1 MDREARAADA
11 RATTGSRRQIGITF
25 TQHVAEEQK
34 HHADASGDLTGLLQE
49 LMVAAKIISREVR
62 KAGLVD
68 ALGLTGKINVQGEE
82 VQILDQFA
90 NETIIRNVGHTGHL
104 CVMSSEENEDIIPIP
119 DGYPCGK
126 YVLTFDPLD
135 GSSNIDANV
144 SIGTIFSIHRR
155 LSPGGPGTQAD
166 VLQPGSRQVA
176 AGYVIYGSST
186 ILVYTAPPGGVFGF
200 TLDPTVG
207 EFLLSHPEVRIPEQG
222 KIYSV
227 NEGHS
232 PQWDRRERELVE
244 RFKGSENPHGKPYNA
259 RYVGSLVADF
269 HRNLLYG
276 GIFLYPPD
284 RSHPSGKLRLLS
296 EAAPMALIV
305 EAAGGGATTGTR
317 RVLEVAPSGDL
328 HERVPLFIGSHREVS
343 YVEQYYRERA

>member
-1 MDREARAADA
+1 MSGKA
-11 RATTGSRRQIGITF
+11 QIGITF
-25 TQHVAEEQK
+25 TQHVAERQQLLPE
-34 HHADASGDLTGLLQE
+34 ASGDLTGLLQE

-82 VQILDQFA
+82 VQVLDDFA

-104 CVMSSEENEDIIPIP
+104 CVMSSEENEDVIPIP

-144 SIGTIFSIHRR
+144 SIGSIFSIHRR
-155 LSPGGPGTQAD
+155 VSDSDGPGTRAD
-166 VLQPGSRQVA
+166 ILQPGRRQVA

-186 ILVYTAPPGGVFGF
+186 ILVYTAGSDGVFGF
-200 TLDPTVG
+200 TLDPSVG
-207 EFLLSHPEVRIPEQG
+207 EFLLSHPDIRIPEQG
-222 KIYSV
+222 RIYSV
-227 NEGHS
+227 NEGNAAA
-232 PQWDRRERELVE
+232 WTTRDRAMVE
-244 RFKGSENPHGKPYNA
+244 RFKGPDNPAGRPYSS

-276 GIFLYPPD
+276 GVFLYPPD
-284 RSHPSGKLRLLS
+284 RAHPQGKLRLLS
-296 EAAPMALIV
+296 EAAPMALIA
-305 EAAGGGATTGTR
+305 EAAGGRATTGEEQ
-317 RVLEVAPSGDL
+317 VLDIVPAGDL
-328 HERVPLFIGSHREVS
+328 HQRVPLVIGSRREVEFA
-343 YVEQYYRERA
+343 EQCYRESV